1 MGYITVAHRK
11 ILRQLDSISYF
22 PNGWDKFVK
31 DQAIHH
37 NLIIKSSKNQ
47 CYCTNCHTTFIST
60 KKVNEEMKCP
70 NCNNKYLIKRSNL
83 KHYKFKDYLSILDKA
98 NDTLVVRYFE
108 LRTIIDAFHNRT
120 SSIVEFAREIPDKTR
135 NRAVYVNERVS
146 RCQCYIYI
154 HHSDYFDSKKW
165 REYTRNYSIIDYSIV
180 FPNNIKNILKNTPL
194 RYSEIWNVVK
204 HSPFYIDLAKLIQNT
219 SEIPKVEMLT
229 KLKLYKLALND
240 YWCNPKGSFQSIF
253 GVPKTFYPFMKR
265 NNITYRQLKILRLLQ
280 EPNIKKIHYL
290 ETFASYYNDEIDTFE
305 EISKYIRLDR
315 FIQYSKMKHHKID
328 IHIYKDYLRFA
339 KLLGLDL
346 KNNRYAFPK
355 NLKESHDELE
365 KQYEINNK
373 KIINLAIVK
382 RSNELSKNTFND
394 GKFIVL
400 PATSIKDLQN
410 ESSQQNNCVRTY
422 AEKYAEGFCDI
433 YFMRNAKKPG
443 KSLVTV
449 EVRHNK
455 VVQSRIKNNK
465 CPTDQQLQFLKSLEQ
480 NVLKGAA

>member
-1 MGYITVAHRK
+1 MGYIRIAHRE
-11 ILRQLDSISYF
+11 ILRQLDNFLFF
-22 PNGWDKFVK
+22 PNGWTEFVK
-31 DQAIHH
+31 KQAIPH
-37 NLIIKSSKNQ
+37 NLIIKSSKNS
-47 CYCTNCHTTFIST
+47 CYCTYCHNTFIST
-60 KKVNEEMKCP
+60 KKIDEKTKCP
-70 NCNNKYLIKRSNL
+70 YCKNKYLIKRSNL
-83 KHYKFKDYLSILDKA
+83 RHYEFKDYLSILDKV
-98 NDTLVVRYFE
+98 NDTFIIRYFE
-108 LRTIIDAFHNRT
+108 LRTTIDAFHNRT

-229 KLKLYKLALND
+229 KLKLYNLALEA

-253 GVPKTFYPFMKR
+253 GVPKTFYSFMKR

-280 EPNIKKIHYL
+280 EPNISKIHYL
-290 ETFASYYNDEIDTFE
+290 ESFSSYHNDETDTLE
-305 EISKYIRLDR
+305 EITKYININR

-328 IHIYKDYLRFA
+328 IHMYKDYLRFA

-410 ESSQQNNCVRTY
+410 ESTQQNNCVRTY
-422 AEKYAEGFCDI
+422 AEKYAKGFCDI
-433 YFMRNAKKPG
+433 YFMRDAKKPD

-455 VVQSRIKNNK
+455 VVQSRIKNNR
-465 CPTDQQLQFLKSLEQ
+465 CPTDKQLQFLRNWEQ
-480 NVLKGAA
+480 NILKGVA